1 MLAYFLRRLGRAG
14 ITIVGISILVFIAAR
29 MSGDPVLTL
38 LPEDATATEIAE
50 MRSDLGLDQ
59 PYWVQYLRYAEHA
72 ARGDFGT
79 SLRYGEPALPLV
91 LETVPATLQ
100 LALSAFVLAALLGI
114 LLGTVT
120 ALNRGNSFDRGLRG
134 FAIFIDSAPHFCI
147 GMLLIAVFS
156 IQLQW
161 LPSSGRLTL
170 GSMILPMLS
179 IALGSIAVTLRLTR
193 SSMLETLSADYVK
206 FLRSRGV
213 PRRQIIWKHALRNAA
228 IPVVAML
235 GIQLGYLL
243 AGTVIIETVFNWPGV
258 GRLMVEALSARD
270 FPVIQAGVL
279 FVSVVT
285 VLLNLGVDLLFG
297 IIDPR
302 IRYD

>member
-1 MLAYFLRRLGRAG
+1 MFGYFLRRLARAAL
-14 ITIVGISILVFIAAR
+14 TIVGISILVFVAAR
-29 MSGDPVLTL
+29 LSGDPTL
-38 LPEDATATEIAE
+38 NMLPEDATAAEIAE
-50 MRSDLGLDQ
+50 LQAELGLDQ
-59 PYWVQYLRYAEHA
+59 PYWVQYVRYLEHA
-72 ARGDFGT
+72 VRGDFGI
-79 SLRYGEPALPLV
+79 SLRYDEPALQLV
-91 LETVPATLQ
+91 LQTVPATLQ
-100 LALSAFVLAALLGI
+100 LALSAFVLAALMGVA
-114 LLGTVT
+114 LGTIT
-120 ALNRGNSFDRGLRG
+120 ALNRGNMIDRGMRG

-170 GSMILPMLS
+170 GSMILPTLS

-206 FLRSRGV
+206 FLRSRGI
-213 PRRQIIWKHALRNAA
+213 PRSRIIWKHALRNAA

-270 FPVIQAGVL
+270 FPVIQAGAL

-285 VLLNLGVDLLFG
+285 VLLNLAVDLLFG

>member
-1 MLAYFLRRLGRAG
+1 MLAYFLRRLGRAAL
-14 ITIVGISILVFIAAR
+14 TIVGISILVFIAAR
-29 MSGDPVLTL
+29 LSGVPTL
-38 LPEDATATEIAE
+38 NMLPEDATAADVAE
-50 MRSDLGLDQ
+50 LQVELGLDQ

-72 ARGDFGT
+72 VRGDFGT
-79 SLRYGEPALPLV
+79 SLRYDQPALGLV
-91 LETVPATLQ
+91 LQTVPATLQ
-100 LALSAFVLAALLGI
+100 LALSAFVLAALMGI
-114 LLGTVT
+114 VLGTVT
-120 ALNRGNSFDRGLRG
+120 ALNRGNALDKGLRG

-147 GMLLIAVFS
+147 GMLLIAIFS

-161 LPSSGRLTL
+161 LPSSGRLSFA
-170 GSMILPMLS
+170 SMILPTLS

-193 SSMLETLSADYVK
+193 SAMLETLSADYVR
-206 FLRSRGV
+206 FLRSRGI
-213 PRRQIIWKHALRNAA
+213 PRRTIVWKHALRNAA

-270 FPVIQAGVL
+270 FPVIQAGAL

-297 IIDPR
+297 VIDPR